1 MGFKCGIIG
10 LPNVGKST
18 IFNALTAQQVP
29 ASNYPFCTVDP
40 NHGVVPLEDERLDK
54 IQEIFGSAKKVP
66 THLTFVD
73 IAGLV
78 KGASKGE
85 GLGNQFLSHIQQVDV
100 LAHVIRCF
108 EDPDVAH
115 IEAELDPIRDAEI
128 VNLELILKDL
138 ETVQKRLDTLKRR
151 LKTGDKRVRSEI
163 EILEIIYGQL
173 NEGKPISEMALS
185 KEEKAA
191 LRQLNLLSAK
201 PVLYIANVD
210 EEHAKDNLYA
220 EKLRKYAEE
229 HGAGFV
235 QICGKT
241 QAEIA
246 QLDPE
251 SQELFLQELGLDESG
266 LQKIVRAGYRLLD
279 LITFFTANEN
289 EAHAWSVK
297 RGTNVQKAAGKI
309 HSDFE
314 EGFIRAE
321 VMKYKD
327 LVEYGSEHALRERGL
342 VAIHGRD
349 YIVEDGDIILYRFKV

>member
-40 NHGVVPLEDERLDK
+40 NHGIVPLEDPRLDR
-54 IQEIFGSAKKVP
+54 IQEIFHSKKKVP
-66 THLTFVD
+66 THLEFVD

-85 GLGNQFLSHIQQVDV
+85 GLGNQFLSHIQQVDA
-100 LAHVIRCF
+100 LAHVVRCF

-115 IEAELDPIRDAEI
+115 IDAELDPVRDAEI
-128 VNLELILKDL
+128 VDLELVMKDL
-138 ETVQKRLDTLKRR
+138 ETVEKQVETLRR
-151 LKTGDKRVRSEI
+151 RAKVGDRQVLKELEVLERVRKNLDEGIPVRKMSLDAGER
-163 EILEIIYGQL
+163 EILR
-173 NEGKPISEMALS
+173 P
-185 KEEKAA
+185 
-191 LRQLNLLSAK
+191 LNLLSAK

-210 EEHAKDNLYA
+210 EAHMSDSEDA
-220 EKLRKYAEE
+220 EKLRQYAQA
-229 HGAGFV
+229 HGAGFL
-235 QICGKT
+235 QLCGKA

-251 SQELFLQELGLDESG
+251 SQEEFLRELGLDESG
-266 LQKIVRAGYRLLD
+266 LQKLVRAGYQLLD

-289 EAHAWSVK
+289 EAHAWTVR
-297 RGTNVQKAAGKI
+297 RGTDVVKAAGKI

-314 EGFIRAE
+314 RGFIRAE
-321 VMKYKD
+321 VMKFTD
-327 LVEYGSEHALRERGL
+327 LDRLGSEHALREQGL
-342 VAIHGRD
+342 VAVHGRD
-349 YIVEDGDIILYRFKV
+349 YIVEDGDVILYRFKV